1 MGISFKCEC
10 CEKKIKA
17 PDSAGGKWGACPSC
31 HHRCYIPLPHTDD
44 EVELTLA
51 PIDPNEESHYQDMM
65 KETYDLTKKV
75 ISETEIPDDDGSEEP
90 FSERELLK
98 NIIVYLRY
106 IAEGKLENAEN
117 VIPKLSAHK
126 EQSRDLLKRMA
137 RAEQMEPELQD
148 INPKLLLGL
157 MKSLNAKLV

>member
-1 MGISFKCEC
+1 MGINFNCEC

-31 HHRCYIPLPHTDD
+31 NHRCYIPLPHTDD
-44 EVELTLA
+44 EEELVLA
-51 PIDPNEESHYQDMM
+51 PIDPNEESMYQDMM
-65 KETYDLTKKV
+65 KETNDLTKKV
-75 ISETEIPDDDGSEEP
+75 ISEKAMPDDDGSGEP

-106 IAEGKLENAEN
+106 MAEGKLENAESS
-117 VIPKLSAHK
+117 ISKISAHK
-126 EQSRDLLKRMA
+126 EQARDLLRRMA
-137 RAEQMEPELQD
+137 RAERHEPELGD

-157 MKSLNAKLV
+157 MKTLNAKLA

>member
-31 HHRCYIPLPHTDD
+31 NHRCYIPLPHTDGED
-44 EVELTLA
+44 ELLLA
-51 PIDPNEESHYQDMM
+51 PIDPNEESQYQDMM
-65 KETYDLTKKV
+65 KATHDLTKKV
-75 ISETEIPDDDGSEEP
+75 LNETTMPDDDGSDEP
-90 FSERELLK
+90 FNERQLLK

-106 IAEGKLENAEN
+106 VAEGKLENAESA
-117 VIPKLSAHK
+117 IPKISAHK
-126 EQSRDLLKRMA
+126 ERAQDLLKRMA
-137 RAEQMEPELQD
+137 RAEKTESELQD

-157 MKSLNAKLV
+157 MKNLNAKLV

>member
-31 HHRCYIPLPHTDD
+31 NHRCYIPLPHTDD
-44 EVELTLA
+44 EEELVLA
-51 PIDPNEESHYQDMM
+51 PIDPNEESQYQDMM
-65 KETYDLTKKV
+65 KETYKLTKKV
-75 ISETEIPDDDGSEEP
+75 ISETAMPDDDGSEEP
-90 FSERELLK
+90 FSEREVLR

-106 IAEGKLENAEN
+106 MAEGKLENAEST
-117 VIPKLSAHK
+117 IPEISAHK
-126 EQSRDLLKRMA
+126 EQARDLLKRMA
-137 RAEQMEPELQD
+137 RAEQSEPELQD

-157 MKSLNAKLV
+157 MKNLNAKLV